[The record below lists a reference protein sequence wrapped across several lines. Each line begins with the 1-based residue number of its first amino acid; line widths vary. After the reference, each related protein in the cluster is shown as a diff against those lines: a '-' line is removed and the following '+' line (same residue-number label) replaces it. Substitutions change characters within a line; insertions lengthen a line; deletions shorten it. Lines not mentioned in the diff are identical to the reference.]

1 MTVTMHERGLVRR
14 DIYFEDAHIL
24 IFERQTMVR
33 LGGDFNFSNRLA
45 KQNESDKRNCKAA
58 YASHAAR
65 F

>member
-1 MTVTMHERGLVRR
+1 MTVTMHERGHVRW

-24 IFERQTMVR
+24 IFERQMMMR
-33 LGGDFNFSNRLA
+33 FRGDFNFRDRLA
-45 KQNESDKRNCKAA
+45 KQSESEKQNGKTA

>member
-1 MTVTMHERGLVRR
+1 MTVAMHERGLVWR

-33 LGGDFNFSNRLA
+33 LGGDFNFRNRLA
-45 KQNESDKRNCKAA
+45 KQSESEQQNGKTA
-58 YASHAAR
+58 YASHEAR